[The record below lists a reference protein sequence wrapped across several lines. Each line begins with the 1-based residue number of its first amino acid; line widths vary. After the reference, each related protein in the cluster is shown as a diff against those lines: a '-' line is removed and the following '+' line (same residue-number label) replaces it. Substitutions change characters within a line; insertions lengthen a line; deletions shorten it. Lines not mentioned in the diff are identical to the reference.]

1 MQKVLQSILRY
12 AIIKTVKEANTPNA
26 KEINNMKSFNREEV
40 LAVYS
45 LARKNYLENTTNENW
60 VIFCK
65 ARRDCML
72 LGIRI

>member
-1 MQKVLQSILRY
+1 MQSIIRY
-12 AIIKTVKEANTPNA
+12 AIIKTVKEANTPNT

-45 LARKNYLENTTNENW
+45 NARKKYLSDTTNENW
-60 VIFCK
+60 VIFCE
-65 ARRDCML
+65 ARRKCML

>member
-1 MQKVLQSILRY
+1 
-12 AIIKTVKEANTPNA
+12 
-26 KEINNMKSFNREEV
+26 MKSFNREEV

>member
-1 MQKVLQSILRY
+1 LQSILKY
-12 AIIKTVKEANTPNA
+12 GIFILTNNTA
-26 KEINNMKSFNREEV
+26 TQYKEIDNMKSFNREEV